1 MIEIFLNIIVAIL
14 IIVIIWFLIQ
24 YGLEFRQERLKQ
36 EDIINKIKEQE
47 YLEQRTKEHQNKLA
61 NGYKYY
67 EWRGEE
73 TWVYRYTYTQEV
85 HRREKRLTS
94 GEGYYKSEDDLRN
107 CLNAE
112 WITLTW
118 FREL

>member
-1 MIEIFLNIIVAIL
+1 MIETIFIILAGLFSVS
-14 IIVIIWFLIQ
+14 VIFFLIQ
-24 YGLEFRQERLKQ
+24 YGLKLQDLR
-36 EDIINKIKEQE
+36 IKEKE
-47 YLEQRTKEHQNKLA
+47 RKELEQRTKEHQNKLA
-61 NGYKYY
+61 CGYKYY

-94 GEGYYKSEDDLRN
+94 GAGYFKSEDDLRN

>member
-1 MIEIFLNIIVAIL
+1 MIETIL
-14 IIVIIWFLIQ
+14 IILAGLFSVSVIFFLIQ
-24 YGLEFRQERLKQ
+24 HGLKLQHFR
-36 EDIINKIKEQE
+36 IKEKE
-47 YLEQRTKEHQNKLA
+47 REDLEQRTKEHQNKLA

-67 EWRGEE
+67 EWKGYE
-73 TWVYRYTYTQEV
+73 TWIYRYYYSQEE
-85 HRREKRLTS
+85 HSRERRLTS
-94 GEGYYKSEDDLRN
+94 GAGYFKSEEDLRN